1 MDSGNNIEDQVKG
14 NSQHHN
20 GSDELELR
28 VKHHRGYLE
37 NKCLPSYWAKG
48 QDKA

>member
-1 MDSGNNIEDQVKG
+1 MYIYAVFFIITKIKML
-14 NSQHHN
+14 
-20 GSDELELR
+20 LELR

-37 NKCLPSYWAKG
+37 NKCLPSYWARG